1 VAAPTEPAEVR
12 PSVASTASEI
22 MATTEISYSATPVPM
37 ATTTS
42 NVSSGVQRSAVR
54 ADETAAENLA
64 RVMAE
69 RAAENEIVT
78 AQWSS
83 ENLPRKEDDGPGGTH
98 RRH

>member
-1 VAAPTEPAEVR
+1 
-12 PSVASTASEI
+12 
-22 MATTEISYSATPVPM
+22 M

-83 ENLPRKEDDGPGGTH
+83 GNLPRKEDDGPGGTH